1 MTRRWVAAVAAAF
14 VLLASG
20 CGREPTRTV
29 VLSGQ
34 AGAERAARAMGAP
47 AAPASAAGSAA
58 PPRAPL
64 PSVDV
69 AAAPPAVQPAPAAAA
84 ALPTNPR
91 GEQPS
96 GPAPVAGPRDEQPS
110 GPAPIAAGAG
120 DAAALLAARPLIV
133 PVAGVAPSELA
144 DMFDEA
150 RGGRRHEAIDIL
162 APRGT
167 KVFAVDDG
175 TVAKLFTSK
184 PGGLTVYQFD
194 PQGRLAYYYAHLDR
208 YAEGLQEGMTLR
220 RGDLLGYV
228 GTSGNAGNTPHL
240 HFAVFRL
247 GPQRRWWEGDAV
259 NPYPALR
266 RARPAG

>member
-1 MTRRWVAAVAAAF
+1 
-14 VLLASG
+14 
-20 CGREPTRTV
+20 
-29 VLSGQ
+29 
-34 AGAERAARAMGAP
+34 MGAP
-47 AAPASAAGSAA
+47 AAPAATGASAA
-58 PPRAPL
+58 PASAATSAAAASAP
-64 PSVDV
+64 V
-69 AAAPPAVQPAPAAAA
+69 AVAPPVAVVAPVPAAAVAPPAPSPQDEQPGAPAPAAGGVTA
-84 ALPTNPR
+84 
-91 GEQPS
+91 
-96 GPAPVAGPRDEQPS
+96 
-110 GPAPIAAGAG
+110 

-144 DMFDEA
+144 DMFDQA

-208 YAEGLQEGMTLR
+208 YAEGLKEGMTLR
-220 RGDLLGYV
+220 RGDLVGYV

-247 GPQRRWWEGDAV
+247 GPQRRWWEGDPV

>member
-1 MTRRWVAAVAAAF
+1 MSPRWLAAAGAALM
-14 VLLASG
+14 LLAGG
-20 CGREPTRTV
+20 CSREPTRTV

-34 AGAERAARAMGAP
+34 GGAGQADRVMGASAP
-47 AAPASAAGSAA
+47 AAPIAAARVPAPTPASSAPAQVVAVAA
-58 PPRAPL
+58 PA
-64 PSVDV
+64 S
-69 AAAPPAVQPAPAAAA
+69 
-84 ALPTNPR
+84 
-91 GEQPS
+91 S
-96 GPAPVAGPRDEQPS
+96 PRDEQPS
-110 GPAPIAAGAG
+110 GPAPAAAGEPE
-120 DAAALLAARPLIV
+120 DAAALLASRPLIV
-133 PVAGVAPSELA
+133 PVARVAPSALT

-167 KVFAVDDG
+167 KVFAADDG

-194 PQGRLAYYYAHLDR
+194 PQGRLAYYYAHLAR
-208 YAEGLQEGMTLR
+208 YAEGLKEGMTLR
-220 RGDLLGYV
+220 RGDLVGYV

-247 GPQRRWWEGDAV
+247 GPERRWWEGDPV

-266 RARPAG
+266 RAQPAG

>member
-1 MTRRWVAAVAAAF
+1 MRRGWLAAAAAAL
-14 VLLASG
+14 VLLASA
-20 CGREPTRTV
+20 CSREPTRTV

-34 AGAERAARAMGAP
+34 GGAERAAKAMGAP
-47 AAPASAAGSAA
+47 AAPASAASAA
-58 PPRAPL
+58 PPGTP
-64 PSVDV
+64 
-69 AAAPPAVQPAPAAAA
+69 AAPAPAAAA
-84 ALPTNPR
+84 SAQETVVAV
-91 GEQPS
+91 
-96 GPAPVAGPRDEQPS
+96 APPPPGPRDEQPS
-110 GPAPIAAGAG
+110 GPAPVAGGVPG
-120 DAAALLAARPLIV
+120 DAAALLASRPLIV
-133 PVAGVAPSELA
+133 PVAGVPPSALK

-162 APRGT
+162 APTGT

-208 YAEGLQEGMTLR
+208 YAQGLEEGATLR
-220 RGDLLGYV
+220 RGDLVGYV

-247 GPQRRWWEGDAV
+247 GPERRWWEGDPV
-259 NPYPALR
+259 NPYPALS

>member
-1 MTRRWVAAVAAAF
+1 MALL
-14 VLLASG
+14 LLASG

-34 AGAERAARAMGAP
+34 GGEAARAMGAP
-47 AAPASAAGSAA
+47 AAPASTAASAA
-58 PPRAPL
+58 
-64 PSVDV
+64 V
-69 AAAPPAVQPAPAAAA
+69 AAAPAVAAPASVAAPPSVA
-84 ALPTNPR
+84 APGDAAPLPPP
-91 GEQPS
+91 GMAVAQ
-96 GPAPVAGPRDEQPS
+96 APQRTQDEQPS
-110 GPAPIAAGAG
+110 GPAPAPAAAAPDDG
-120 DAAALLAARPLIV
+120 AALLAARPLIV
-133 PVAGVAPSELA
+133 PVAGVAPTALS
-144 DMFDEA
+144 DMFDDA

-162 APRGT
+162 APTGT

-208 YAEGLQEGMTLR
+208 YAEGLKEGMALR
-220 RGDLLGYV
+220 RGDLVGYV
-228 GTSGNAGNTPHL
+228 GTSGNAGDTPHL

-247 GPQRRWWEGDAV
+247 GPERRWWEGDPV
-259 NPYPALR
+259 NPYPALS

>member
-1 MTRRWVAAVAAAF
+1 MSRRWPSAAAVAL

-34 AGAERAARAMGAP
+34 GGAEQAARTMGAP
-47 AAPASAAGSAA
+47 AAPALATAPAAPASASASAPPAAAPAVPPVATLEPVPAAPAA
-58 PPRAPL
+58 PPG
-64 PSVDV
+64 S
-69 AAAPPAVQPAPAAAA
+69 
-84 ALPTNPR
+84 
-91 GEQPS
+91 S
-96 GPAPVAGPRDEQPS
+96 PRDEQPS
-110 GPAPIAAGAG
+110 GPAPATGAVAP
-120 DAAALLAARPLIV
+120 DAAALLASRPLIV
-133 PVAGVAPSELA
+133 PVAGVPPSALT
-144 DMFDEA
+144 DMFDDA

-162 APRGT
+162 APTGT

-208 YAEGLQEGMTLR
+208 YAEGLKEGMTLR
-220 RGDLLGYV
+220 RGDLVGYV

-247 GPQRRWWEGDAV
+247 GPERRWWEGDPV

-266 RARPAG
+266 QARPAG